1 MQLSKSSTTQV
12 PQSQDTSLKLV
23 ILAEAFLEKIK
34 KLQILLIIHQTLQ
47 VAQIRLQTQAALKK
61 L

>member
-1 MQLSKSSTTQV
+1 V